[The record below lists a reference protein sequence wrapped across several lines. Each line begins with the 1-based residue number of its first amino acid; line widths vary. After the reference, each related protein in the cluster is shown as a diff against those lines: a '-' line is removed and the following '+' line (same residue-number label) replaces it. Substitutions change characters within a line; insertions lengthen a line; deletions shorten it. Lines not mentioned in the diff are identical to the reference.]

1 MDSTAVFGTACKSSN
16 LFRGIPYGDSMIEAV
31 VIFSTIAIIVGVA
44 MVYIVQFLQHEE

>member
-1 MDSTAVFGTACKSSN
+1 
-16 LFRGIPYGDSMIEAV
+16 MIEAV